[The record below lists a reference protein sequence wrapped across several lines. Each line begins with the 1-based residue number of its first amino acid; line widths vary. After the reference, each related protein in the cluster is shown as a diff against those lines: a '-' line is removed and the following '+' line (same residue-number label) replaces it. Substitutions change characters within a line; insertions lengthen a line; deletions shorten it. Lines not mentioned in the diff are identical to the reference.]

1 MTSGLRQWL
10 RDPERWLQLL
20 TLVGG
25 LTAFGIGLHE
35 YRQEQR
41 WKRLEYFTQLLQSL
55 EAEPEVRSALV
66 MLEYNQPRVCAKD
79 EAADAARCFVATDS
93 LVLAAL
99 DGSMRNRMLTPDEHV
114 VIYSLDR
121 LLTALDRLDYLQR
134 EGMVEEEVRH
144 PTIAY
149 WIALVGDRRNRAK
162 PPQLRAKLCEYVS
175 FFEYKGALRLIARYT
190 PPGDRIPQ
198 CTAPA
203 ADFRAR

>member
-1 MTSGLRQWL
+1 MTNGLRQWL

-55 EAEPEVRSALV
+55 EDEPEVRRALN
-66 MLEYNQPRVCAKD
+66 MLEYNQPGICTSD
-79 EAADAARCFVATDS
+79 EGADARRCFVATDS
-93 LVLAAL
+93 LVMAAL
-99 DGSMRNRMLTPDEHV
+99 DGSMRNRVLTPDEHV

-121 LLTALDRLDYLQR
+121 LLTALDRLDYLQT
-134 EGMVEEEVRH
+134 EGFVEEEVRH

-162 PPQLRAKLCEYVS
+162 PPQVRAKLCEYVR

-198 CTAPA
+198 CTVPA
-203 ADFRAR
+203 AGHP